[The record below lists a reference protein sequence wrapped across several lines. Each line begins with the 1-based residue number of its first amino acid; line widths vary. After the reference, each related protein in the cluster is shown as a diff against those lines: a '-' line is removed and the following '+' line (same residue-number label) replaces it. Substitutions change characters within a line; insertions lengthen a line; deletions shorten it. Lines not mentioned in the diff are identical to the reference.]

1 MKLLKDTEAAAF
13 LGVKD
18 QTVRTWRS
26 KNIGPKYIRISRN
39 IIRYRSEDL
48 EAYLAARIIEPD
60 QPDLN
65 GK

>member
-1 MKLLKDTEAAAF
+1 MELLKDTDAAAL

-39 IIRYRSEDL
+39 IIRYRREDI
-48 EAYLAARIIEPD
+48 EAYLADRVIEPD
-60 QPDLN
+60 QPDLSE
-65 GK
+65 

>member
-1 MKLLKDTEAAAF
+1 MELLKDTDAAAL

-39 IIRYRSEDL
+39 IIRYRREDI
-48 EAYLAARIIEPD
+48 EAYLADRVIEPD
-60 QPDLN
+60 QPDLWE
-65 GK
+65 

>member
-1 MKLLKDTEAAAF
+1 MALLKDTDAAAL

-39 IIRYRSEDL
+39 IIRYRREDI
-48 EAYLAARIIEPD
+48 EAYLAARVIEPD
-60 QPDLN
+60 QPDIDS
-65 GK
+65 K